1 MNNFFQKNDSC
12 ESKHTRI
19 ENNSNCYFK
28 LCVGV
33 KIKRFQTVVEV
44 WLFFNRRT
52 SDRRDPAV
60 ELKELEATLRNKQ
73 QEVEMLHGYPKN
85 NLCGG
90 LGMNFPHLP
99 KEVQMYTVITSCD
112 RLTLC

>member
-12 ESKHTRI
+12 QSKHTRT
-19 ENNSNCYFK
+19 ESNCNCYFK
-28 LCVGV
+28 LGVGV

-73 QEVEMLHGYPKN
+73 QEVEMLHGYPKRT
-85 NLCGG
+85 LFRG

-112 RLTLC
+112 HLTLC